1 MKRLIIGSLALAL
14 SFTAAACSDDS
25 SSSGSTTGT
34 AATAGDGSA
43 GDGTSASDIVLG
55 EQQQAVLD
63 KTLAQVA
70 DAGLVADEAC
80 MRELIAQLSDA
91 DAALILSIG
100 PGETVTA
107 SPDGEAIGQ
116 QIINCVSTGVTA
128 TT

>member
-1 MKRLIIGSLALAL
+1 MKRLIIGSLVLAL
-14 SFTAAACSDDS
+14 SFTAVACSDDS

-34 AATAGDGSA
+34 ATADTDGSA

-55 EQQQAVLD
+55 DQQQAVLD

-91 DAALILSIG
+91 ALILSIG

-116 QIINCVSTGVTA
+116 QIINCVSTGATA

>member
-1 MKRLIIGSLALAL
+1 MKRLIIGSLVLAL
-14 SFTAAACSDDS
+14 SFTAVACSDDS

-34 AATAGDGSA
+34 ATADTDGSA

-91 DAALILSIG
+91 ALILSIG

-116 QIINCVSTGVTA
+116 QIINCVSTGATA

>member
-1 MKRLIIGSLALAL
+1 MKRLIIGSLVLAL
-14 SFTAAACSDDS
+14 SFTAVACSDDS

-34 AATAGDGSA
+34 ATADTDGSA

-55 EQQQAVLD
+55 DQQQAVLD

-80 MRELIAQLSDA
+80 MRELIAQLS